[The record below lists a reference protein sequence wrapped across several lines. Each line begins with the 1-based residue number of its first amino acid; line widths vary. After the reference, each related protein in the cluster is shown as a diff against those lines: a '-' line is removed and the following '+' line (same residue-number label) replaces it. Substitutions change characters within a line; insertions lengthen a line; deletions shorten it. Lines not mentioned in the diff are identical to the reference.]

1 MPFSFT
7 SVGSGSQGPQGEPGQ
22 DATLPQ
28 DLGTSDSPTFVKI
41 VTSSNGAI
49 DNVKFGDDA
58 YLGDG
63 NVANHLVIKGQQT
76 ATLGGIVFGSG
87 KTEKITSNAN
97 DLTLTANN
105 DIVLD
110 PGSTYAYLN
119 SITDDNR
126 IATKGQLI
134 VDSGWIQVPSLSNSF
149 VSGGIAPAYRKLNGV
164 VYVRGNA
171 HEGTAGTTMFTL
183 PSGYRPS
190 TTVVL
195 LAQKFGTSAGTY
207 ITVNTDGTVVPQDN
221 AAWLSGIVF
230 PV

>member
-7 SVGSGSQGPQGEPGQ
+7 SLGSGSQGPQGEPGQ

-41 VTSSNGAI
+41 VTSSNGAT

-63 NVANHLVIKGQQT
+63 NVSNHLVLKGQQD
-76 ATLGGIVFGSG
+76 ATKGGIIFGSG
-87 KTEKITSNAN
+87 KTEKITSNAT
-97 DLTLTANN
+97 DLTVASNN
-105 DIVLD
+105 DILLD

-134 VDSGWIQVPSLSNSF
+134 VDSGWIEVSSLSNSF
-149 VSGGIAPAYRKLNGV
+149 VSGGITPSYRKLNGV
-164 VYVRGNA
+164 VYLRGNLNN
-171 HEGTAGTTMFTL
+171 GTGAATAFTL

-190 TTVVL
+190 TTTVIL
-195 LAQKFGTSAGTY
+195 TQKFGTALGTY
-207 ITVNTDGTVVPQDN
+207 VTINTDGTVVPQDSST
-221 AAWLSGIVF
+221 WLSSIVF

>member
-7 SVGSGSQGPQGEPGQ
+7 SLGSGSQGPQGEPGQ

-28 DLGTSDSPTFVKI
+28 SLASTDSPTFVKV

-63 NVANHLVIKGQQT
+63 NIANHLVIKGQQT

-87 KTEKITSNAN
+87 KTEKIASNAN
-97 DLTLTANN
+97 DLMLTANN
-105 DIVLD
+105 DIVLS
-110 PGSTYAYLN
+110 PGSNFAYVG

-126 IATKGQLI
+126 IATKGQLV
-134 VDSGWIQVPSLSNSF
+134 VDSGWINVTTFLNNF
-149 VSGGIAPAYRKLNGV
+149 VSGGSTPAYRKLNGV
-164 VYVRGNA
+164 VYMRGNLNN
-171 HEGTAGTTMFTL
+171 GTANTTAFTL
-183 PSGYRPS
+183 PSEYRPS
-190 TTVVL
+190 VETVIL
-195 LAQKFGTSAGTY
+195 TQKFGTGLGTY
-207 ITVNTDGTVVPQDN
+207 VTINTNGTVVPIDSST
-221 AAWLSGIVF
+221 WLTGIVF